1 MKYVII
7 LYLCSFVNVQPV
19 CFTEKIV
26 ALEFNNY
33 PDCILEGYRQSW
45 SHLKS
50 IGNDKIN
57 DEKLAIKFICK
68 EVKMENI

>member
-1 MKYVII
+1 M
-7 LYLCSFVNVQPV
+7 QPV

-26 ALEFNNY
+26 ALEFTNY

-50 IGNDKIN
+50 IDKDKIN
-57 DEKLAIKFICK
+57 KEKLAIKFKCK
-68 EVKMENI
+68 EIKMENI